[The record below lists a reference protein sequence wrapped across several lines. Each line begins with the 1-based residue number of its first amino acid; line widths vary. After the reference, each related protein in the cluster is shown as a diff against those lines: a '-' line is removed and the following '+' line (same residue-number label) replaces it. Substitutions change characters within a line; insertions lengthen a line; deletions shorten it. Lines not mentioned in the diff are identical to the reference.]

1 MQNYLACVYLAEW
14 VIQYFLESDTGEVDM
29 VTEEQIRELAY
40 AIWEQ
45 EGRPEGKDLEYYFR
59 AKQMLEEQEA
69 ASSPAKESGPPA
81 SGLQPPSAQK
91 PIARRTGKGRSKR
104 H

>member
-1 MQNYLACVYLAEW
+1 
-14 VIQYFLESDTGEVDM
+14 M

-59 AKQMLEEQEA
+59 AKQMLEDREA
-69 ASSPAKESGPPA
+69 ASSPAKEPVPPA
-81 SGLQPPSAQK
+81 SALQPPLAPK
-91 PIARRTGKGRSKR
+91 PIDRHGGKRRPMKA
-104 H
+104 

>member
-1 MQNYLACVYLAEW
+1 
-14 VIQYFLESDTGEVDM
+14 M
-29 VTEEQIRELAY
+29 VTEEQIREQAY

-59 AKQMLEEQEA
+59 AKQMLEGREA
-69 ASSPAKESGPPA
+69 GLSTAKELAPPA
-81 SGLQPPSAQK
+81 SVLQLPSTLK
-91 PIARRTGKGRSKR
+91 PIERQTGKHRSKR

>member
-1 MQNYLACVYLAEW
+1 
-14 VIQYFLESDTGEVDM
+14 M
-29 VTEEQIRELAY
+29 VTEEQIRDLAY

-69 ASSPAKESGPPA
+69 ASSSTKEPVPPA
-81 SGLQPPSAQK
+81 SALQPPSEPK
-91 PIARRTGKGRSKR
+91 KLIERYGGKHRSKKS
-104 H
+104 